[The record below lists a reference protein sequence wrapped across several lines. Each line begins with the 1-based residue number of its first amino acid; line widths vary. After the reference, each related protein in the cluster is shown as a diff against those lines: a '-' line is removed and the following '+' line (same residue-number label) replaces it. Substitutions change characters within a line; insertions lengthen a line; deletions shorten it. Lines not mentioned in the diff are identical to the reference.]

1 MTRTLIL
8 HQINGHLAM
17 VDMSKVVA
25 VFDGEFKHAKKD
37 RYFSKL
43 VFQDGQDME
52 VKETVGQIDVMME
65 KANLGWRSH
74 SRTFPNSIKQ
84 LAKNTD

>member
-17 VDMSKVVA
+17 ADMSKVVA
-25 VFDGEFKHAKKD
+25 VLDGEFKHAKKD

-52 VKETVGQIDVMME
+52 VKETVGQIDVML
-65 KANLGWRSH
+65 AQQLDN
-74 SRTFPNSIKQ
+74 PNSMER
-84 LAKNTD
+84 LAQNLDD